1 MWISY
6 HFKRWFT
13 GNPLR
18 LVNPPSDKTWQ
29 GPTNRR
35 KKTPRTCEQSCSH
48 VDNLYFRCSFQHT
61 EQTSIFNKM
70 NKFNLFESLCSTF
83 FNQRNPLQGQSID
96 GIRSIRSITFFLVQS
111 LLTPIFNIFP
121 PRFIGSTRFP
131 TRKTSGP
138 HLAWASASLGSRWLC
153 RGANFREQLTVWRV
167 FFFLGGKTPA
177 VYMFSLN
184 KTWEHTT

>member
-1 MWISY
+1 M
-6 HFKRWFT
+6 
-13 GNPLR
+13 
-18 LVNPPSDKTWQ
+18 NPPSNKTWQ
-29 GPTNRR
+29 GPTKRR

-96 GIRSIRSITFFLVQS
+96 GIRSIRSIRFFLVQS
-111 LLTPIFNIFP
+111 LLTSIFNIFHQGSMVQPDFP
-121 PRFIGSTRFP
+121 PEKPQGRTWLGLLLLLAAAGSAEVRIFNSP
-131 TRKTSGP
+131 SDV
-138 HLAWASASLGSRWLC
+138 
-153 RGANFREQLTVWRV
+153 F

>member
-1 MWISY
+1 MVYGKSLEVGESPI
-6 HFKRWFT
+6 RQNMT
-13 GNPLR
+13 GTNQ
-18 LVNPPSDKTWQ
+18 PPE
-29 GPTNRR
+29 
-35 KKTPRTCEQSCSH
+35 KTPRTCEQSCSH

-96 GIRSIRSITFFLVQS
+96 GIRSIRSITFFFLVQS

-167 FFFLGGKTPA
+167 FFFWGGKLQQFICFLWTKHGNILLK
-177 VYMFSLN
+177 SS
-184 KTWEHTT
+184 EI

>member
-1 MWISY
+1 M
-6 HFKRWFT
+6 
-13 GNPLR
+13 
-18 LVNPPSDKTWQ
+18 NPPSNKTWQ
-29 GPTNRR
+29 GPTKRR

-96 GIRSIRSITFFLVQS
+96 GIRSIRSIRFFFGSVS
-111 LLTPIFNIFP
+111 FNLYLQHFS
-121 PRFIGSTRFP
+121 PRFNGSTRFP

-153 RGANFREQLTVWRV
+153 RGANFQLTVWRV
-167 FFFLGGKTPA
+167 FFLGGKTPA